1 MHFLSVLRSST
12 LFHKSINQSTNKS
25 VFSLILSSQHDCQHW
40 LLSAVQQICCWA
52 LVPAIDQYLLST
64 GRSAANPLAACCCRS
79 MGPTAWGQMDIQ
91 TDAQALRNRA
101 PDTMQAMSIN
111 LAMGKRNPT
120 YRCGMPAAG
129 FNQKSIK
136 SGENFLCWCH
146 CCKFY
151 SVLQLHWFT
160 N

>member
-1 MHFLSVLRSST
+1 M
-12 LFHKSINQSTNKS
+12 
-25 VFSLILSSQHDCQHW
+25 FSLILSSQHDCQHW

-79 MGPTAWGQMDIQ
+79 MGQTAWGQMDIQ

-129 FNQKSIK
+129 FSWQSEKHKVWWELSLLVPLLWVLFRTSTPLVYKLGSNQKLEPRRK
-136 SGENFLCWCH
+136 TALCTEQ
-146 CCKFY
+146 KI
-151 SVLQLHWFT
+151 
-160 N
+160 